1 MPGLLMWT
9 VQVEIPSKLAALEK
23 VEQRDAVWM
32 NTLDDLK
39 YFDSY
44 LYLHLESE
52 SERIKH
58 WRSNICP
65 QSIALQEN

>member
-1 MPGLLMWT
+1 MPGPLTWT
-9 VQVEIPSKLAALEK
+9 VQVEIPSNLAAVEK
-23 VEQRDAVWM
+23 EEQRDAVWT

-52 SERIKH
+52 SERIKQQ
-58 WRSNICP
+58 RSNICP